1 MKDNTRSLEGSLTV
15 NQDVVEEKLNTL
27 KSLLRVAQNEI
38 IENKV
43 ELKGQLRIQ
52 EDCDFMM
59 KMKHGK
65 TQRINRNLFK

>member
-52 EDCDFMM
+52 GDRDFMM

-65 TQRINRNLFK
+65 TQRINRNLSK